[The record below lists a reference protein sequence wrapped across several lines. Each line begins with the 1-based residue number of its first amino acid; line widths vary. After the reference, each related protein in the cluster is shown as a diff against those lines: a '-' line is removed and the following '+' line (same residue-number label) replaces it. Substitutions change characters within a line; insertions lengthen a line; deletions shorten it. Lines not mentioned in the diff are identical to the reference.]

1 MSVKTLTVMAVAV
14 ALAAATCRMWGDISY
29 QPFSAK
35 GAGGQKN
42 RQEFRIG
49 PGGTVYELDAFLL
62 VAGTDLNGEAPGT
75 AAQLSRH
82 ELPAGLGYEFSAVAS
97 TEGADLVLTY
107 RFTNSTE
114 TAFAGLRLLVL
125 LDAEIDEG
133 VNTFFNEYG
142 TVRTIPRAEATGPGA
157 DQWQIGEPGYRGGD
171 LYRNLFQGSLGNTNG
186 VPEASP
192 EDVALALGFSLGSLK
207 AGEGTTV
214 RVLIS
219 EAGHVRGTVALEQR
233 DLAAGSATVITL
245 SGETDVKG
253 ATGPQNVSA
262 LASLAFQW
270 RLKASSGSLMGT
282 VTLAN
287 RAESGT
293 TLGPPFQLGL
303 GTTAK
308 YWLAHPEGKLP
319 DDVPYVDLT
328 AMVAGKLGA
337 GVGLAPGQ
345 SVTVGEVEV
354 LSRDRV
360 APAAG
365 QFELWATP
373 GR

>member
-1 MSVKTLTVMAVAV
+1 MSARTWTVMAAV
-14 ALAAATCRMWGDISY
+14 MAAWTCQVWGGISY
-29 QPFSAK
+29 QPFGAK
-35 GAGGQKN
+35 GAGGEKN

-49 PGGTVYELDAFLL
+49 SGGTVYELDAFLV
-62 VAGTDLNGEAPGT
+62 VAGMDLNGEAPGT

-82 ELPAGLGYEFSAVAS
+82 DLPAGLGCEFSAAGS
-97 TEGADLVLTY
+97 TDGADVVLTY
-107 RFTNSTE
+107 RLTNSAE

-142 TVRTIPRAEATGPGA
+142 TVRVIPRGEATGPGA
-157 DQWQIGEPGYRGGD
+157 DQWQMGEPGYRGGD
-171 LYRNLFQGSLGNTNG
+171 LYRNLFLGSLGNTNG
-186 VPEASP
+186 VPETAP
-192 EDVALALGFSLGSLK
+192 DDVALALGFSLGSLK
-207 AGEGTTV
+207 AGESTTV
-214 RVLIS
+214 RVMIS

-233 DLAAGSATVITL
+233 DAAAGSTTVITM
-245 SGETDVKG
+245 SGDTDVKG
-253 ATGPQNVSA
+253 SSQQNVTA
-262 LASLAFQW
+262 LASLAFEW
-270 RLKASSGSLMGT
+270 RLKASTGSLMGT
-282 VTLAN
+282 VTVGN

-293 TLGPPFQLGL
+293 SLGPPFQLGL

-308 YWLAHPEGKLP
+308 YWLARPEGKLP
-319 DDVPYVDLT
+319 DEVPYVDLT
-328 AMVAGKLGA
+328 ALVAGKLGE

-354 LSRDRV
+354 KSRDRV
-360 APAAG
+360 APPTG